1 MKKTIKDYDLC
12 NKKVIIRCDFN
23 VPINDNKIED
33 DKRIKMSLQTINYAI
48 DNNAKVILL
57 SHLGK
62 IKKESDKKNN
72 SLEIVADRLSK
83 LLNKE
88 IIFSKDTR
96 SDNLTNL
103 VNNLKNKEVLLIE
116 NTRFEDTNGNKES
129 NCDLDLAKYWASL
142 GDIFINDAYATSHR
156 THASNVGIAKYLPSG
171 IGFLIEKEITKIDSI
186 LNEDTHPFTIIMGG
200 KKISDKIPI
209 IENLITKCDYL
220 LIGGAMAFTFLKAK
234 GYDIG
239 NNIIDNE
246 NISFCK
252 KILNK
257 YPEKILLPI
266 DIINENN
273 ENIEVLNITSDI
285 GYDIGKETIK
295 LYCDKIASSKRIV
308 VNGPM
313 GLFEKD
319 QYALGTKSI
328 YDCIIE
334 NNIKTIIG
342 GGDSS
347 SSVHK
352 FGYDDK
358 FYYISTGGGAT
369 LEYLA
374 GNILPGISVI
384 DDEK

>member
-1 MKKTIKDYDLC
+1 
-12 NKKVIIRCDFN
+12 
-23 VPINDNKIED
+23 
-33 DKRIKMSLQTINYAI
+33 
-48 DNNAKVILL
+48 
-57 SHLGK
+57 
-62 IKKESDKKNN
+62 
-72 SLEIVADRLSK
+72 
-83 LLNKE
+83 
-88 IIFSKDTR
+88 
-96 SDNLTNL
+96 
-103 VNNLKNKEVLLIE
+103 
-116 NTRFEDTNGNKES
+116 
-129 NCDLDLAKYWASL
+129 
-142 GDIFINDAYATSHR
+142 
-156 THASNVGIAKYLPSG
+156 
-171 IGFLIEKEITKIDSI
+171 
-186 LNEDTHPFTIIMGG
+186 MGG